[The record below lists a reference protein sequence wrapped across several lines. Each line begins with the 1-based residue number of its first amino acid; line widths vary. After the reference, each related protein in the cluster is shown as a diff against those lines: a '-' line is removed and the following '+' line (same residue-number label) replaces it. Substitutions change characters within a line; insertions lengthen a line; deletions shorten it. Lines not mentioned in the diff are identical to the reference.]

1 MSGKKESW
9 IRRLVIEDDGMES
22 VEIAF
27 SIGLIAAIAGFG
39 MIFLGDAL
47 NTFFNDAGSG
57 INTAAFPN
65 QGGSTTLGGSGG
77 GS

>member
-1 MSGKKESW
+1 MDVSKKGW
-9 IRRLVIEDDGMES
+9 CRRLIVNDDGMES

-47 NTFFNDAGSG
+47 SLFFSSAGG
-57 INTAAFPN
+57 DIAPGQFPD
-65 QGGSTTLGGSGG
+65 GSTSTTLPGGS
-77 GS
+77 

>member
-1 MSGKKESW
+1 MSGNKEGW

-39 MIFLGDAL
+39 MIILGDAL
-47 NTFFNDAGSG
+47 FEFFDDAGSG
-57 INTAAFPN
+57 INTASFPN
-65 QGGSTTLGGSGG
+65 QSGSGALGGSGG